1 MNKRDLPAGQ
11 DGVADPAASP
21 EHFEQPTAFGRLR
34 WWFEE
39 SPMALTASA
48 ALALVSCGFLFI
60 LTSKPLRADAPLV
73 SVALQAVSAESLA
86 SDNAPKEENATEFQT
101 LSGSEEPQ
109 RDPVEEMPKLPE
121 LPRTEVN
128 IDPKEVLG
136 NQGETQKQLEET
148 DAAIRQAGDMLRKML
163 EANQRRE
170 QGSGAGAG
178 DGGAG
183 QVDPNSTPGRQ
194 ARWVISYPP
203 IPQGEY
209 ERMLDAFRIELAYV
223 DADRRTMQYLAGVSG
238 AGRKRTGDIT
248 KEDRMFW
255 FWVENNRLRDVDE
268 AIFRRHGLEPASETV
283 HLYSKELE
291 HKLAEMEK
299 EHLGRQFKTS
309 NVDRIA
315 QTTFRLVAGGPN
327 GWHVEVTGMTLR

>member
-1 MNKRDLPAGQ
+1 MNDRAAAPA
-11 DGVADPAASP
+11 DASPDPASR

-34 WWFEE
+34 WWVEE
-39 SPMALTASA
+39 SPMALIASA
-48 ALALVSCGFLFI
+48 ALFLVSCGFLFI
-60 LTSKPLRADAPLV
+60 LTSKSLRADMPLV
-73 SVALQAVSAESLA
+73 SVAIQAVAAESLA
-86 SDNAPKEENATEFQT
+86 SGDVPKEENATEFQT
-101 LSGSEEPQ
+101 LSSGDEPQ
-109 RDPVEEMPKLPE
+109 RDPVEEMPNLPE
-121 LPRTEVN
+121 LPRTDVN

-136 NQGETQKQLEET
+136 NQGETQKQLDET
-148 DAAIRQAGDMLRKML
+148 DAALRQAGDMLRKAL

-170 QGSGAGAG
+170 QGEGAGAG

-194 ARWVISYPP
+194 ARWVISYPLL
-203 IPQGEY
+203 PQGEY

-223 DADRRTMQYLAGVSG
+223 DSDRRTMQYLANLSG

-255 FWVENNRLRDVDE
+255 FWVGNNRLRDVDD

-291 HKLAEMEK
+291 HKLAQMEK

-315 QTTFRLVAGGPN
+315 QTTFRLVEGGPSD
-327 GWHVEVTGMTLR
+327 WHVEVTGMTLR